1 MRENI
6 KKYFMQSIGIKRYI
20 IIQIISIILVALIS
34 IQTYIDKT
42 ISIYLYI
49 TLIVVILYCTY
60 KVQRKSMSIGV
71 NHLSK
76 EEKTKEIEKRLK
88 KDNVLKKGPKVVII
102 GGGSGLGNILK
113 GLKEHTSNITA
124 IVTTFDD
131 GSSTGKL
138 KKEFDVLAPGDIR
151 QCITA
156 LSTSESSMERLLTY
170 RFKDG
175 HLDNHSLG
183 NLFLVAMT
191 DIMGSFPAAIKKIS
205 DIFSVVGT
213 VLPVTLDK
221 MTLCAEFNDG
231 TTASGEDSIP
241 KIGKGKRIK
250 KIYLNEKNARPAP
263 EVLESIK
270 EADIILLGPGSLY
283 CSILCNLLVSDV
295 SETIMNA
302 KAPKAYIC
310 NIMTQNGETDEYT
323 LSDHV
328 NEVEKYLGNNV
339 LDYVFANDSE
349 ITSEMIDE
357 FKQINSKP
365 VIIDKDNIKNKST
378 KIITSDYI
386 LTMPGKILHNNKKI
400 SKDVIDL
407 IKKSK

>member
-76 EEKTKEIEKRLK
+76 EEKTREIEKRLK

>member
-1 MRENI
+1 MRESI
-6 KKYFMQSIGIKRYI
+6 KKYFMLNIGVKRYI
-20 IIQIISIILVALIS
+20 IIQVISVILFIYTG
-34 IQTYIDKT
+34 IQTYINSSAKVY
-42 ISIYLYI
+42 IYIILGS
-49 TLIVVILYCTY
+49 VIMYCTY
-60 KVQRKSMSIGV
+60 KVQKKSMSIGV

-76 EEKTKEIEKRLK
+76 EEKTREIEKRIK
-88 KDNVLKKGPKVVII
+88 KDNVLQKGPKIVII

-151 QCITA
+151 QCITS
-156 LSTSESSMERLLTY
+156 LSTSESSMERLLSY
-170 RFKDG
+170 RFRDG

-213 VLPVTLDK
+213 VLPITLDK
-221 MTLCAEFNDG
+221 MTLCAEFSDG
-231 TTASGEDSIP
+231 TVANGEDLIP
-241 KIGKGKRIK
+241 KMGKGKRIK

-270 EADIILLGPGSLY
+270 EADIILIGPGSLY

-310 NIMTQNGETDEYT
+310 NIMTQSGETDEYT

-339 LDYVFANDSE
+339 LDYVFVNNSE
-349 ITSEMIDE
+349 ITDEMIEE
-357 FKQINSKP
+357 FKQIDSKP
-365 VIIDKDNIKNKST
+365 VVIDEDKIKNKNT
-378 KIITSDYI
+378 KVITSDYI

-400 SKDVIDL
+400 SKDIIDL
-407 IKKSK
+407 IKKTK

>member
-6 KKYFMQSIGIKRYI
+6 KKYFMQSIGIRRYI
-20 IIQIISIILVALIS
+20 ITQIISVILVILIS
-34 IQTYIDKT
+34 IQTYTNKT
-42 ISIYLYI
+42 INIYLYI
-49 TLIVVILYCTY
+49 ILSIVIMYCTY
-60 KVQRKSMSIGV
+60 RVQRKCMSIGV

-88 KDNVLKKGPKVVII
+88 KDNILKKGPNIVII

-138 KKEFDVLAPGDIR
+138 RQEFDVLAPGDIR

-205 DIFSVVGT
+205 DIFSVNGT
-213 VLPVTLDK
+213 VLPITLDK
-221 MTLCAEFNDG
+221 MTLCAEYNDG
-231 TTASGEDSIP
+231 TVASGEDSIP
-241 KIGKGKRIK
+241 KVRKR
-250 KIYLNEKNARPAP
+250 
-263 EVLESIK
+263 
-270 EADIILLGPGSLY
+270 
-283 CSILCNLLVSDV
+283 
-295 SETIMNA
+295 
-302 KAPKAYIC
+302 
-310 NIMTQNGETDEYT
+310 
-323 LSDHV
+323 
-328 NEVEKYLGNNV
+328 
-339 LDYVFANDSE
+339 
-349 ITSEMIDE
+349 
-357 FKQINSKP
+357 
-365 VIIDKDNIKNKST
+365 
-378 KIITSDYI
+378 
-386 LTMPGKILHNNKKI
+386 
-400 SKDVIDL
+400 
-407 IKKSK
+407 

>member
-1 MRENI
+1 MKENI
-6 KKYFMQSIGIKRYI
+6 KKYFMQSIGVKRYI
-20 IIQIISIILVALIS
+20 IVQIISVLLFIITS
-34 IQTYIDKT
+34 IQTYTNRNLNIYLYIILSVVIIYCTYKIQNKT
-42 ISIYLYI
+42 ISIGI
-49 TLIVVILYCTY
+49 
-60 KVQRKSMSIGV
+60 K
-71 NHLSK
+71 HLSK
-76 EEKTKEIEKRLK
+76 EEKTKEIDKRIK
-88 KDNVLKKGPKVVII
+88 IDNIQKKGPKIVII
-102 GGGSGLGNILK
+102 GGGTGLGNILK

-138 KKEFDVLAPGDIR
+138 RQEFDVLAPGDIR
-151 QCITA
+151 QCITS
-156 LSTSESSMERLLTY
+156 LSTSESSMERLLSY

-205 DIFSVVGT
+205 DIFSVIGT
-213 VLPVTLDK
+213 VLPITLDK
-221 MTLCAEFNDG
+221 MTLCAEYSDG

-241 KIGKGKRIK
+241 KMGKGKRIK
-250 KIYLNEKNARPAP
+250 KIYLNEKNAKPAP
-263 EVLESIK
+263 DVLESIK

-302 KAPKAYIC
+302 KGIKAYIC

-323 LSDHV
+323 LSEHV

-349 ITSEMIDE
+349 ITNEMIEE
-357 FKQINSKP
+357 FKQVNSKP
-365 VIIDKDNIKNKST
+365 VIIDTDKIKNKNT

-400 SKDVIDL
+400 SKDIMELV
-407 IKKSK
+407 KNNK

>member
-1 MRENI
+1 MKEKI
-6 KKYFMQSIGIKRYI
+6 SKIIMKSIGIKRYI
-20 IIQIISIILVALIS
+20 TIQIISVLLFILTGM
-34 IQTYIDKT
+34 QTYTDKT
-42 ISIYLYI
+42 INIYLYI
-49 TLIVVILYCTY
+49 ILSVIIMYCTY
-60 KVQRKSMSIGV
+60 KIQEKSMSVGV
-71 NHLSK
+71 NHLSD
-76 EEKTKEIEKRLK
+76 EEKTKEIEKRIK
-88 KDNVLKKGPKVVII
+88 KDNIIKKGPKIVII
-102 GGGSGLGNILK
+102 GGGTGLGNILK

-131 GSSTGKL
+131 GSSTGRL

-175 HLDNHSLG
+175 HIDNHSLG

-205 DIFSVVGT
+205 DIFSVVGR
-213 VLPVTLDK
+213 VLPVTLEK
-221 MTLCAEFNDG
+221 MSLCAEFNDG
-231 TTASGEDSIP
+231 TEACGEDSIP
-241 KIGKGKRIK
+241 KIGKGKKIKRIF
-250 KIYLNEKNARPAP
+250 LNEKNARPAP

-310 NIMTQNGETDEYT
+310 NIMTQNGETDDYT
-323 LSDHV
+323 LSNHV
-328 NEVEKYLGNNV
+328 NEVEKYLGYNV
-339 LDYVFANDSE
+339 LDYVFVNDTE
-349 ITSEMIDE
+349 VTEEMIEE
-357 FKQINSKP
+357 FKQIDSKP
-365 VIIDKDNIKNKST
+365 VAIDVENIKNKNT
-378 KIITSDYI
+378 KVITSDYI

-400 SKDVIDL
+400 TKDIMDL
-407 IKKSK
+407 VKKTK